1 MRSQRPVEARVRLPE
16 SRSAD
21 DTPSPGTPHARPDRD
36 RLVVAGLGDSL
47 TYGWM
52 VRRGFFDR
60 CVDALSGRFPEIE
73 ISRVN
78 AGVPG
83 DTAPGGF
90 LRAASVLAS
99 KPGAV
104 AIQFG
109 LNDCYAGVSP
119 DEYDAAVRR
128 IAQLVERA
136 GAVPILVTSCPTE
149 LPGGPEA
156 MDPYYGALRRLAA
169 ERSLALADVDAA
181 WRALPP
187 ERGRGLYL
195 DDGVHPSDA
204 GHALMGDVLLA
215 ALENML
221 A

>member
-1 MRSQRPVEARVRLPE
+1 M
-16 SRSAD
+16 
-21 DTPSPGTPHARPDRD
+21 PSTDRRGAGTMAI
-36 RLVVAGLGDSL
+36 AGLGDSL

-60 CVDALSGRFPEIE
+60 AVDLLAGRLPQTQIVR
-73 ISRVN
+73 IN

-90 LRAASVLAS
+90 LRAASALAA
-99 KPGAV
+99 KPDAL

-119 DEYDAAVRR
+119 AEYDAAVRR
-128 IAQLVERA
+128 IADLAARA
-136 GAVPILVTSCPTE
+136 GAVPILVTSPPTA

-169 ERSLALADVDAA
+169 ERALALADVDAA

-187 ERGRGLYL
+187 DRATGLYL

-204 GHALMGDVLLA
+204 GHALMADVLLA
-215 ALENML
+215 ALGSL
-221 A
+221 L